1 MAEKNSSQQVQVM
14 QHLTQAAVGWLL
26 GCSPRSVRDYGDL
39 TRAPDGSYNARD
51 VLLWS
56 SKRVPLPKLDDGEY
70 EKIIVLADQISCD
83 EQAIDAMLRT
93 IDDLTAVHGEAVLMV
108 LFGRIVDRWREQAR
122 LFRDLE
128 TDEDY
133 RRQSEE
139 IHRRFKTD
147 ESAKKSL
154 RIVTVCET
162 CKKIRTGKQWKKG
175 EPPPGFAVTYDLC
188 PECER

>member
-1 MAEKNSSQQVQVM
+1 VAEKNSSQQVQVM

-56 SKRVPLPKLDDGEY
+56 SKRVPLPKLDDNEL
-70 EKIIVLADQISCD
+70 ERILVLAAEFSCN
-83 EQAIDAMLRT
+83 EEAIEAIVREIGELRSHYGEH
-93 IDDLTAVHGEAVLMV
+93 ILLT
-108 LFGRIVDRWREQAR
+108 LFSQIVDRWREQVR
-122 LFRDLE
+122 LFRELE
-128 TDEDY
+128 TDEET
-133 RRQSEE
+133 RRQAEE
-139 IHRRFKTD
+139 LHRKSRAD

-154 RIVTVCET
+154 RIVVQCET
-162 CKKIRTGKQWKKG
+162 CKKIRCGRQWKKG
-175 EPPPGFAVTYDLC
+175 EPPAGFATVFDLC